1 MVSDFSETIFF
12 IQKAMLKSL
21 FKRKPKK
28 SDIEI
33 LLEIFYSG
41 RYKETIEK
49 AQLILSKEPNNT
61 DIKRIIGL
69 SNYKIR
75 RFEPAKNIFQKIA
88 EETNIKDDWFNLCT
102 SATRCK
108 NLELADKA
116 FYKFMDQNSIK
127 GENAML
133 TQANVL
139 YQYMIALKDVE
150 EYQKAHEQLIVLK
163 KYYAGIKHH
172 DDKFLGQYG
181 IPFIFTTLV
190 SGKEIL
196 DNVYT
201 KEQINNWL
209 NDFAKQV
216 DDYGKDSIAE
226 FKEKH
231 YPELV

>member
-1 MVSDFSETIFF
+1 MI
-12 IQKAMLKSL
+12 KSL
-21 FKRKPKK
+21 FKKKPKK

-41 RYKETIEK
+41 KYKETIEK
-49 AQLILSKEPNNT
+49 AQLILSKQPDNI

-75 RFEPAKNIFQKIA
+75 RFEPAKDIFLEIA
-88 EETNIKDDWFNLCT
+88 EKTNIKDDWFNLCT

-108 NLELADKA
+108 DLELADKA
-116 FYKFMDQNSIK
+116 FFKFMDNNSIK

-163 KYYAGIKHH
+163 KYYAGIKQH

>member
-1 MVSDFSETIFF
+1 
-12 IQKAMLKSL
+12 MLKSI
-21 FKRKPKK
+21 FKKKPKK
-28 SDIEI
+28 SNIEL

-41 RYKETIEK
+41 RYKESIEK
-49 AQLILSKEPNNT
+49 AEAILLKEPDNT
-61 DIKRIIGL
+61 DVKRIIGL
-69 SNYKIR
+69 AYYKIR
-75 RFEPAKNIFQKIA
+75 RFEPAKIIFAKIA
-88 EETNIKDDWFNLCT
+88 EKTNIKDDWFNLCT
-102 SATRCK
+102 SATRSK
-108 NLELADKA
+108 DLELADKA
-116 FYKFMDQNSIK
+116 FYKFMDESSIK
-127 GENAML
+127 GENGML

-139 YQYMIALKDVE
+139 YQYMIALKDIE

-216 DDYGKDSIAE
+216 DNYGKDSINE

-231 YPELV
+231 YPELS

>member
-1 MVSDFSETIFF
+1 
-12 IQKAMLKSL
+12 MLKSI
-21 FKRKPKK
+21 FKKKPKK
-28 SDIEI
+28 SNIEL

-41 RYKETIEK
+41 RYKESIEK
-49 AQLILSKEPNNT
+49 ADAILLKEPDNI
-61 DIKRIIGL
+61 DVKRIIGL
-69 SNYKIR
+69 ANYKIR
-75 RFEPAKNIFQKIA
+75 RFEQAKNIFAKIA
-88 EETNIKDDWFNLCT
+88 EKTNIKDDWFNLCT
-102 SATRCK
+102 SATRSK
-108 NLELADKA
+108 DLELADKA
-116 FYKFMDQNSIK
+116 FYKFMDENSIK
-127 GENAML
+127 GENGML

-139 YQYMIALKDVE
+139 YQYMIALKDIE

-216 DDYGKDSIAE
+216 DDYGKDSIIE

-231 YPELV
+231 YPELL